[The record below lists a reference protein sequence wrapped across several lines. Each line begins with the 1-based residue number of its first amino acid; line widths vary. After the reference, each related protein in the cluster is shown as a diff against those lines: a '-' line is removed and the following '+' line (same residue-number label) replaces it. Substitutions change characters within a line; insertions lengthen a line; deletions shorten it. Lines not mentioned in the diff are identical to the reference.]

1 MDLHH
6 PLLTE
11 FPELK
16 QAIIQL
22 ITADE
27 KFRTRLREYDQIDDQ
42 IAQIEEERIH
52 ATDCELET
60 LKMKRVQ
67 LKDGLL
73 HSLRMPHAP
82 QMAH

>member
-6 PLLTE
+6 PLLSE

-16 QAIIQL
+16 QGIIRL
-22 ITADE
+22 IAADE
-27 KFRTRLREYDQIDDQ
+27 DFRLKLREYDKIDDEV
-42 IAQIEEERIH
+42 AQIEEERIY

-67 LKDGLL
+67 LKDALL
-73 HSLRMPHAP
+73 HTLRAP
-82 QMAH
+82 GVLQMAL

>member
-6 PLLTE
+6 PLLAE

-16 QAIIQL
+16 QEIIRK
-22 ITADE
+22 IAVDE
-27 KFRTRLREYDQIDDQ
+27 KFRVRLREYDVIDDQ
-42 IAQIEEERIH
+42 IAQIEEERVH

-67 LKDGLL
+67 LKDTLL
-73 HSLRMPHAP
+73 HALRAPHTA
-82 QMAH
+82 QMAQ

>member
-6 PLLTE
+6 PLLSE

-16 QAIIQL
+16 QAIIRL
-22 ITADE
+22 IAKDE
-27 KFRTRLREYDQIDDQ
+27 DFRLRLKEYDQIDDQ
-42 IAQIEEERIH
+42 VAQIEEERIY

-67 LKDGLL
+67 LKDALL
-73 HSLRMPHAP
+73 HTLRAP
-82 QMAH
+82 AVLQMAH